1 MSNTY
6 VCETCGKE
14 FSRRKPFSSDCKIL
28 CHGCKIS
35 ESVRLKTLENPNYQK
50 DKLDKRKAIC
60 FKRFNCDN
68 ASKNEVQRKKISD
81 NLKSVYLSNK
91 EEIIE
96 KRKATNRHEFGFDW
110 PAQNKEI
117 MLKGL
122 EVQRSRNNGF
132 VGWEDPEKQR
142 LAELLAQIEECKQ
155 LRKDTYM
162 HRTGY
167 DHPKHNPEVD
177 NSKKNYFYN
186 GVYFDSSWELA
197 YYIWLNDNS
206 IEFMYHP
213 PFYMEYLGE
222 DGKLHDYQPDFLI
235 NGVFYEIKGNQFFNE
250 KNEPYNHYSKSFWW
264 CKYNAIISYG
274 VIIYRESYMRQYLK
288 YIKNTYGKN
297 YLKSY
302 RVRKG
307 K

>member
-14 FSRRKPFSSDCKIL
+14 FSRRKPFLSDCKIL

-35 ESVRLKTLENPNYQK
+35 ESARLRTLENPNYQK
-50 DKLDKRKAIC
+50 DKLDKRKATC

-68 ASKNEVQRKKISD
+68 ASKDEVQRKKISD

-96 KRKATNRHEFGFDW
+96 KRKVTNRHGFGF
-110 PAQNKEI
+110 E
-117 MLKGL
+117 
-122 EVQRSRNNGF
+122 
-132 VGWEDPEKQR
+132 
-142 LAELLAQIEECKQ
+142 
-155 LRKDTYM
+155 RKDTYM

-177 NSKKNYFYN
+177 NLKKNYFYN

-197 YYIWLNDNS
+197 YYIWLNDNG

-213 PFYMEYLGE
+213 PFYIEYLGE

-235 NGVFYEIKGNQFFNE
+235 NGVFYEIKGDQFFNE